1 MKKLILILI
10 AMLFFASA
18 GYAQVYPTWDNPSS
32 RPTPKNKAQEDLIR
46 SQYER
51 EQLRIRAES
60 HRRRYEDSHQVMD
73 DVNAINFQYDH
84 RR

>member
-18 GYAQVYPTWDNPSS
+18 GYAQFYPTWRNPSS
-32 RPTPKNKAQEDLIR
+32 RSTPKNKAQEDLIR
-46 SQYER
+46 SQSER

-60 HRRRYEDSHQVMD
+60 QRRRNEDSQQVMD
-73 DVNAINFQYDH
+73 NVNAIGFQYDH